1 MNSRFEALRYEYE
14 DFIRRKNAMM
24 DRISN
29 VLDGVNEDLIYE
41 PESMTDDERQELEKM
56 QERLEEIYESLED
69 VVIW

>member
-14 DFIRRKNAMM
+14 EFIRRKNAMM
-24 DRISN
+24 NRISN

>member
-56 QERLEEIYESLED
+56 QARLEEIYDSLAE
-69 VVIW
+69 IIIL

>member
-14 DFIRRKNAMM
+14 DFIKRKNAMM
-24 DRISN
+24 NRISN

>member
-24 DRISN
+24 NRISN

-56 QERLEEIYESLED
+56 QERLEEIYESLEE

>member
-14 DFIRRKNAMM
+14 DFIKRKNAMM

>member
-24 DRISN
+24 NRISN

>member
-29 VLDGVNEDLIYE
+29 VLDGVNEYLIYE

-56 QERLEEIYESLED
+56 QERLEEIYESLEE

>member
-29 VLDGVNEDLIYE
+29 VLDGVNEYLIYE